1 MGVFFFR
8 YHLVKKMSEKSE
20 RCILAG
26 TLKDR
31 NLAETYVLVQNL
43 NPMVQRLLAN
53 DPNFSEMRV
62 LGFQLTPEDI
72 QAVAYALS
80 ENKTLKAL
88 SLDHL
93 QIGDEGIKQIAEG
106 LCYNESLTYISL
118 RWNDIGNEGGMA
130 LADALHY
137 NKHIKQMIVAFNN
150 LGNPAGH
157 SFAEALKKNTSLEK
171 LDLKWNQIEDDVGD
185 ILLTAMSENKGA
197 LSTLMLG
204 GNGSSLRNARK
215 NVKATSGRNA
225 KSTRF
230 KIGLGGKDKKV
241 DDSTVSLE
249 QLKKD
254 LAGLTAE
261 IEDDEDAR
269 ELQEGDLVEILDDPA
284 ARRGRVRY
292 IGETDFEPGIWVGIE
307 FDSPVGKN
315 DGSFNGKQ
323 YFSCP
328 PKHGSFFN
336 PDKLVLLEEVLE

>member
-1 MGVFFFR
+1 MTD
-8 YHLVKKMSEKSE
+8 KSE

-53 DPNFSEMRV
+53 DSNFTEMRV
-62 LGFQLTPEDI
+62 LGFQLSEEDI
-72 QAVAYALS
+72 QVIAYGLT

-93 QIGDEGIKQIAEG
+93 QIGDEGIKQIAQG

-137 NKHIKQMIVAFNN
+137 NKTIKHLVLAFNN

-157 SFAEALKKNTSLEK
+157 SFAEAIKKNTTLEI

-185 ILLTAMSENKGA
+185 IMCTAMAENKGP
-197 LSTLMLG
+197 LGELLLG
-204 GNGSSLRNARK
+204 GNGSNLRNARK
-215 NVKATSGRNA
+215 NVRSSSNRS

-230 KIGLGGKDKKV
+230 KIGLGKKKV
-241 DDSTVSLE
+241 DDTSVSLGIFFKPINFY
-249 QLKKD
+249 QL
-254 LAGLTAE
+254 
-261 IEDDEDAR
+261 
-269 ELQEGDLVEILDDPA
+269 
-284 ARRGRVRY
+284 
-292 IGETDFEPGIWVGIE
+292 DF
-307 FDSPVGKN
+307 N
-315 DGSFNGKQ
+315 
-323 YFSCP
+323 
-328 PKHGSFFN
+328 FFFF
-336 PDKLVLLEEVLE
+336 

>member
-1 MGVFFFR
+1 
-8 YHLVKKMSEKSE
+8 MSDKTEK
-20 RCILAG
+20 CIIAG
-26 TLKDR
+26 TMKDR

-53 DPNFSEMRV
+53 DSNFTEMRV
-62 LGFQLTPEDI
+62 LGFQLSNEDI
-72 QAVAYALS
+72 QAIAYGLT

-93 QIGDEGIKQIAEG
+93 QIGDEGVKQIAQG
-106 LCYNESLTYISL
+106 LCYNESLTYISF

-137 NKHIKQMIVAFNN
+137 NKNIKTMVIAFNR

-157 SFAEALKKNTSLEK
+157 SFAEALKKNTALEV

-185 ILLTAMSENKGA
+185 ILLTAMGENKGA
-197 LSTLMLG
+197 LTTLMLG

-215 NVKATSGRNA
+215 NTKPTNRG
-225 KSTRF
+225 KSNRF
-230 KIGLGGKDKKV
+230 KIGLGKGDKKV

-261 IEDDEDAR
+261 IEEEDDAR
-269 ELQEGDLVEILDDPA
+269 ELREGDLVEILNDPTQ
-284 ARRGRVRY
+284 RRGRVRF
-292 IGETDFEPGIWVGIE
+292 IGETDFEPGMWVGVE

-315 DGSFNGKQ
+315 DGSFDGKV
-323 YFSCP
+323 YFTCP

-336 PDKLVLLEEVLE
+336 PEKLLLLEEVFE